1 MNVTAALEGAVNS
14 VDNHRR
20 LLGHRARPTR
30 VAAAAPGNDL
40 QPINVKCWVSQ
51 LIVLLNYFR
60 DPSPGRIPNAPIE
73 CAPRPQAIRRQSST
87 TEEILIAR
95 GFRRQSTTEEMIRCR
110 NFRRQSSQ
118 SDDTCQRFVFVFA
131 SKTLL
136 IGSHISIFFAFADT
150 GADEVSA
157 DSTARSPPDAK
168 PQSQA
173 FLDCIFDSSSVDS
186 CAQIIDGTIGTMT
199 GRDYELVHSIKLKRN
214 YF

>member
-1 MNVTAALEGAVNS
+1 MNVMAALEGAVNS

-20 LLGHRARPTR
+20 PLGHRARLIR
-30 VAAAAPGNDL
+30 VAAAAPGNDS
-40 QPINVKCWVSQ
+40 QPINEKCWVSQ
-51 LIVLLNYFR
+51 LILLLNFR

-118 SDDTCQRFVFVFA
+118 SDDTCQRFVFVFV

-157 DSTARSPPDAK
+157 SYSDASPPST
-168 PQSQA
+168 Q
-173 FLDCIFDSSSVDS
+173 
-186 CAQIIDGTIGTMT
+186 T
-199 GRDYELVHSIKLKRN
+199 
-214 YF
+214 